1 MAPSAA
7 LGGCRHQGFD
17 TTLGKRRDLVAVGI
31 AVVRQHRRGPAEN
44 GRDRRDVRHQLIAV
58 AGAVGDPGA
67 HDQLRAPGIHHG
79 LSVIGLAVL
88 VLLALAHQ
96 PAVRIAQ
103 IALLVGARRLVGR
116 LRVLALGP
124 AGARLARRHLGLV
137 VRPLGLGARLGPS
150 LEAPTRR
157 IQPIAQ
163 GLPACDLLGQRLG
176 VVLTLAVG
184 RRGTLHQIRDVQLE
198 LIDQLARPLI
208 SHRTVLA
215 RRGLELAAV
224 DADKPDLDK
233 LQLLGQQQNLQETLA
248 KRRQVVAPKGRDRVM
263 VGMDIGGHEA
273 HPDIAVRRALDPPA
287 REDPV
292 GIAIDQQRQHHP
304 RVILRRAGATMVDLE
319 GAHLDP
325 LDRLDHEVR
334 QIILRDPVPKIGRK
348 QKRLVPLAVDKF
360 AHGEILTENLPK
372 VRHTASAVYDATR
385 TVARICR

>member
-1 MAPSAA
+1 MAGRKSVAPPTARRP
-7 LGGCRHQGFD
+7 GRHQSLNVA
-17 TTLGKRRDLVAVGI
+17 LGKRRDLVAVGI

-44 GRDRRDVRHQLIAV
+44 DRDRRDVRHQLIAV

-372 VRHTASAVYDATR
+372 VRHTAR
-385 TVARICR
+385 TPHRG